1 METPVSQPSCLSPS
15 PMLATPCVLA
25 FSLSVLERHIAPLN
39 LHRCKHK
46 WAQSLFYRAPH
57 ASHFFPVAS
66 RAVPPK
72 YVSGSKWYGR
82 WSQPEP
88 CGAAGGAPGL
98 VEQPARPSA
107 RSQLRRS
114 TSLESVEVGGP
125 RLGTRLP
132 PSHCSHDMTQEDGKG
147 HLIAG
152 RGAIWGPTFGCKVSL
167 GLTVCRA
174 ALATEQPPSETGS
187 RSMSCLPSP
196 CPGPAGGG
204 EG

>member
-1 METPVSQPSCLSPS
+1 MESPVSQPSCLSPS

-25 FSLSVLERHIAPLN
+25 FSLSLLESYIAPPN
-39 LHRCKHK
+39 LHLCKHK
-46 WAQSLFYRAPH
+46 WAQSLFLRAPH

-72 YVSGSKWYGR
+72 YVSSSKWYGR
-82 WSQPEP
+82 QSQPEP

-98 VEQPARPSA
+98 LEQPAIPSA
-107 RSQLRRS
+107 RSQLRGS
-114 TSLESVEVGGP
+114 ASLESVEVGGP
-125 RLGTRLP
+125 RPWHIP
-132 PSHCSHDMTQEDGKG
+132 PVSSHDMTQEDGRG
-147 HLIAG
+147 HLTTG
-152 RGAIWGPTFGCKVSL
+152 RGAIWGPTFCFKVSL
-167 GLTVCRA
+167 DLSICRA

-187 RSMSCLPSP
+187 RSMSCLPPP